1 LRSPT
6 LDADADIAVK
16 QGWVCCAAGTRQ
28 LHSSGAL
35 PDGTA
40 VVLLGQFPA
49 TVSWGAARAALDEA
63 ASGVV
68 QALGR

>member
-1 LRSPT
+1 M
-6 LDADADIAVK
+6 
-16 QGWVCCAAGTRQ
+16 CCVAGTRQ

>member
-1 LRSPT
+1 M
-6 LDADADIAVK
+6 AGK
-16 QGWVCCAAGTRQ
+16 HGWMCCVAGTRQ

-35 PDGTA
+35 PNCTA

-49 TVSWGAARAALDEA
+49 TVSWGAAHAALDEA

-68 QALGR
+68 QALDR